1 MSDNKTWVKA
11 YKGFD
16 KDLKCRGRQYT
27 EGVED
32 HVSDVARLCKEGVHA
47 CERPLDVFEYYDPAD
62 SVYHEVEL
70 AGVLDE
76 HKEGSK
82 ICGTDIKVKG
92 KLDIAG
98 LVKAQIEYTKFH
110 CTNEHT
116 AGNRGTATAGNH
128 GTATAGYRGSA
139 TAGYRGSASAGEFG
153 SATAG
158 YRGSASAG
166 EFGSASVGE
175 FGAAAVGYCGAASV
189 GYCGAASA
197 GYCGAASA
205 GYGGVAAAGYRGAAS
220 AGEFGAAS
228 VGYGGVASAG
238 EFGAAAAG
246 YRGAASA
253 GEFGAASVGEFGTA
267 TSRGKSS
274 VGKNGIACS
283 RSENAR
289 VKGGMGAVLVCAQEN
304 KYDCGIKT
312 WAAGVVDGV
321 TILPDVWYKADNG
334 KLVPADN

>member
-76 HKEGSK
+76 HKEGNK

-116 AGNRGTATAGNH
+116 AGYGGA
-128 GTATAGYRGSA
+128 
-139 TAGYRGSASAGEFG
+139 ASAGN
-153 SATAG
+153 
-158 YRGSASAG
+158 RGA
-166 EFGSASVGE
+166 ASVGE
-175 FGAAAVGYCGAASV
+175 F
-189 GYCGAASA
+189 
-197 GYCGAASA
+197 
-205 GYGGVAAAGYRGAAS
+205 GAAS
-220 AGEFGAAS
+220 AGEFGA
-228 VGYGGVASAG
+228 
-238 EFGAAAAG
+238 
-246 YRGAASA
+246 
-253 GEFGAASVGEFGTA
+253 A

>member
-116 AGNRGTATAGNH
+116 AGNRGTATAGY
-128 GTATAGYRGSA
+128 G
-139 TAGYRGSASAGEFG
+139 
-153 SATAG
+153 
-158 YRGSASAG
+158 
-166 EFGSASVGE
+166 
-175 FGAAAVGYCGAASV
+175 
-189 GYCGAASA
+189 GAASA
-197 GYCGAASA
+197 GN
-205 GYGGVAAAGYRGAAS
+205 R
-220 AGEFGAAS
+220 
-228 VGYGGVASAG
+228 
-238 EFGAAAAG
+238 
-246 YRGAASA
+246 
-253 GEFGAASVGEFGTA
+253 GAASVGEFGAA

>member
-47 CERPLDVFEYYDPAD
+47 CERPLGYY
-62 SVYHEVEL
+62 
-70 AGVLDE
+70 
-76 HKEGSK
+76 
-82 ICGTDIKVKG
+82 
-92 KLDIAG
+92 
-98 LVKAQIEYTKFH
+98 
-110 CTNEHT
+110 
-116 AGNRGTATAGNH
+116 
-128 GTATAGYRGSA
+128 
-139 TAGYRGSASAGEFG
+139 
-153 SATAG
+153 
-158 YRGSASAG
+158 
-166 EFGSASVGE
+166 
-175 FGAAAVGYCGAASV
+175 
-189 GYCGAASA
+189 GAASA
-197 GYCGAASA
+197 GD
-205 GYGGVAAAGYRGAAS
+205 RGA
-220 AGEFGAAS
+220 
-228 VGYGGVASAG
+228 
-238 EFGAAAAG
+238 
-246 YRGAASA
+246 
-253 GEFGAASVGEFGTA
+253 A

-304 KYDCGIKT
+304 KYDCDIKT

-334 KLVPADN
+334 KLVPADD